1 MIGQIVNYRYE
12 VLEKV
17 GEGALSFVYKARDK
31 VLNRL
36 VALKVFRKEVA
47 EDRIFSAAL
56 CAGYEDVATL
66 AHPNITRVLEVDNSS
81 EFCYIA
87 SDFAHGINVK
97 DRIRRGGP
105 ISVPLALD
113 IIIPVLEGLEYA
125 HANKIIHGDIRP
137 QDIIVSPDGEV
148 KLTDF
153 GLSYAMRERPE
164 VADKYIMR
172 SVQYQAPEVTEGV
185 PTSISSDL
193 YSIGIVLYEMLTGIL
208 PFDGS
213 TAVSVALK
221 KIKELPNPP
230 RSVNA
235 SIPKSLND
243 LIMRAIEKLPED
255 RYTSASAMLLDL
267 RTIRESFRTGHVTSV
282 SQPIHARPV
291 HEEAASAEPAEDGL
305 KKWYVLLLMIF
316 IVVVLIISGATYFL
330 IGQNGDIRVPPL
342 LGKTWEEAQYEAD
355 EKGIRLVDDGRVY
368 SNAYE
373 AGKICSV
380 IPPSGSTVLR
390 SDPVVKVKISQGPSR
405 VMIPDLTGL
414 PEASASETAV
424 GAGFT
429 IGKVTEEYSDK
440 VPINA
445 VISQTP
451 DAGVI
456 RPPGSRIDLKLSL
469 GAKPESIPSES
480 TEQPND
486 SSTKNQ
492 NRFNVAVE
500 VPSDAEGAQE
510 VRIVVDDERGET
522 TPYKEMHQAGDRF
535 TVKVNTQG
543 SSPRIRVYVDDSV
556 VTDETY

>member
-12 VLEKV
+12 VLEKI
-17 GEGALSFVYKARDK
+17 GEGALSFVYKSRDK

-36 VALKVFRKEVA
+36 VALKVLRKEVA
-47 EDRIFSAAL
+47 EDRLFSAAI
-56 CAGYEDVATL
+56 CAGYEDVAAL

-81 EFCYIA
+81 EYCYIA

-125 HANKIIHGDIRP
+125 HANKIIHGDIRS

-153 GLSYAMRERPE
+153 GLSYALRDRPE

-185 PTSISSDL
+185 PPSISSDL
-193 YSIGIVLYEMLTGIL
+193 YSIGVVLYEMLTGTL
-208 PFDGS
+208 PFEGS

-243 LIMRAIEKLPED
+243 LIMRAMERLPED
-255 RYTSASAMLLDL
+255 RYSSASSMLLDL

-282 SQPIHARPV
+282 SQPIHAKPV
-291 HEEAASAEPAEDGL
+291 HEEAAEPAEDGL
-305 KKWYVLLLMIF
+305 KKRYIMHMLLF
-316 IVVVLIISGATYFL
+316 IVVVLIALGATLLFTR
-330 IGQNGDIRVPPL
+330 QNAEIRVPPL

-368 SNAYE
+368 SNTYE
-373 AGKICSV
+373 AGRICSV
-380 IPPSGSTVLR
+380 IPPSGSSVPRT
-390 SDPVVKVKISQGPSR
+390 DPVVKVKISQGPSR
-405 VMIPDLTGL
+405 VVIPDLSGL
-414 PEASASETAV
+414 PEASANETAV

-429 IGKVTEEYSDK
+429 IGKVTEEYSEK

-445 VISQTP
+445 VISQAP

-456 RPPGSRIDLKLSL
+456 RPPGSKIDLKLSL
-469 GAKPESIPSES
+469 GPKPESLPSES
-480 TEQPND
+480 NEQPAD
-486 SSTKNQ
+486 TSTKNQ

-500 VPSDAEGAQE
+500 VPTDAEGVQD
-510 VRIVVDDERGET
+510 VRIVVDDGRGET
-522 TPYKEMHQAGDRF
+522 TPYQEMHQPGDKF
-535 TVKVNTQG
+535 TVRVVTEG
-543 SSPRIRVYVDDSV
+543 SSPRIRVYVGDNV